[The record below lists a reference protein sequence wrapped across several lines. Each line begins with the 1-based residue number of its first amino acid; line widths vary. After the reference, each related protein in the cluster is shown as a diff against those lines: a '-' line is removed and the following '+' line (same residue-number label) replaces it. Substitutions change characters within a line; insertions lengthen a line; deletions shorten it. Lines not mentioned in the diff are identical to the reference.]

1 MLDQLTGGSFLMR
14 YTKEFK
20 LECIRKYKAG
30 EPIDDPGGCKHHTF
44 WDTVLE
50 WVRIYDELGE
60 IGLEHKKPRRD
71 WKTKLEMILRVEKG
85 ESFRSVAF
93 SNGIKGSLLS
103 KWYKIYQKFGIDGL
117 KLDKRGRPPKM
128 AKKSKTSNE
137 PKTKEELEKE
147 LEYLRA
153 ENEYLKKLN
162 ALVQK
167 RKGRQPKKK

>member
-1 MLDQLTGGSFLMR
+1 MR

-20 LECIRKYKAG
+20 LECVRKYKAG
-30 EPIDDPGGCKHHTF
+30 ERIDDPGGCKHTTF
-44 WDTVLE
+44 WNNVLE
-50 WVRIYDELGE
+50 WIRIYDCLGE
-60 IGLEHKKPRRD
+60 VGLEHKKPKRNWQD
-71 WKTKLEMILRVEKG
+71 KMNMIQRVIDG
-85 ESFRSVAF
+85 ESIKSVAY

-103 KWYKIYQKFGIDGL
+103 KWYKIYQESGIDGL
-117 KLDKRGRPPKM
+117 KLDRRGRHPRM
-128 AKKSKTSNE
+128 AKKPKTSNE
-137 PKTKEELEKE
+137 DKTKEELERE

>member
-1 MLDQLTGGSFLMR
+1 MR

-30 EPIDDPGGCKHHTF
+30 EHIDDPDGCKHDAFHNK
-44 WDTVLE
+44 
-50 WVRIYDELGE
+50 VRIWERIFDALGE
-60 IGLEHKKPRRD
+60 TGLEHKKPKRNWQD
-71 WKTKLEMILRVEKG
+71 KMNMIKRVIDG
-85 ESFRSVAF
+85 ESIQSVAI
-93 SNGIKGSLLS
+93 SNGIQVSLLS
-103 KWYKIYQKFGIDGL
+103 RWFKIYQESGIDGL
-117 KLDKRGRPPKM
+117 KLDRRGRPPKM

-147 LEYLRA
+147 LENLRA

>member
-1 MLDQLTGGSFLMR
+1 MR
-14 YTKEFK
+14 FTKEFK

-30 EPIDDPGGCKHHTF
+30 EYIDDPGGCKHKTF
-44 WDTVLE
+44 WNTVLE
-50 WVRIYDELGE
+50 WVRIYDALGDV
-60 IGLEHKKPRRD
+60 GLEHIKPKRNWQD
-71 WKTKLEMILRVEKG
+71 KMDMIQRVLDG
-85 ESFRSVAF
+85 ESIKSVAY

-103 KWYKIYQKFGIDGL
+103 KWYKIYQEFGVDGL
-117 KLDKRGRPPKM
+117 KLDRRGRPHKTMKKPKI
-128 AKKSKTSNE
+128 SNE
-137 PKTKEELEKE
+137 VKTKEELEKE

>member
-1 MLDQLTGGSFLMR
+1 MR

-20 LECIRKYKAG
+20 LECIRKHKAG
-30 EPIDDPGGCKHHTF
+30 ERIDDPSGCKHSTF
-44 WDTVLE
+44 CRMVARWA
-50 WVRIYDELGE
+50 RIYDSLGE
-60 IGLEHKKPRRD
+60 VGLEHKKPKRSWED
-71 WKTKLEMILRVEKG
+71 KMNMIQRIIDG
-85 ESFRSVAF
+85 ESIQGVAL
-93 SNGIKGSLLS
+93 SNGIQCMLLS
-103 KWYKIYQKFGIDGL
+103 KWYKIYQESGIDGL
-117 KLDKRGRPPKM
+117 KLDRRGRHHRM
-128 AKKSKTSNE
+128 AKKPKKSNG